1 MAGPNVPDTPNAHF
15 LEAVNRFRESIA
27 QHLPPQQWLEGD
39 SVGEEY
45 SQDPTEEPP
54 RNPSMVV
61 WPLSTEEVSAVVQAA
76 NAHGV
81 SLTVRVAGTNIA
93 GLAIPPEGG
102 VVVDLS
108 RMNRILEIQDTEMY
122 AVVEPGVSWEQLKE
136 RLDGGETPLRVGYPL
151 SPPESSVMA
160 NCLLD
165 GLGSLSLPHGSM
177 GEWIGGLEVV
187 LPQGA
192 VARIGAPAL
201 SDVWFG
207 RSPLPGLTDLFVNWQ
222 STTGIVTK
230 MAIQLWPKPP
240 LSRRMF
246 VLCYDRNGAYAA
258 MRELAKL
265 GIADDIGTL
274 SWTTGKLLYGM
285 ERPLVRGEDDPEV
298 FLYIELTAQDSR
310 EMDLKTEL
318 FSAVLSRLSLQ
329 GFQHEDPF
337 DLDTLVGLN
346 PEFEALAEFP
356 TRLDFLLNHP
366 GGGLSWVGTYGPMSR
381 FEAFADRAL
390 ALMER
395 YTIPPTVVSRPM
407 KGGHYGVLRFISVFN
422 RDDPEER
429 SKVREMNRLIAKAG
443 YELGFIVYKAPPWAV
458 QEGKPYLD
466 PGFMALA
473 DTIRRT
479 LDPNGVMAPH
489 CWNLEVTAAAP
500 SAPPEET
507 TTTEEGD

>member
-1 MAGPNVPDTPNAHF
+1 MAGPNLPDTPKSLSQEA
-15 LEAVNRFRESIA
+15 LERFKESLSP
-27 QHLPPQQWLEGD
+27 HLPTQQWLVGD

-45 SQDPTEEPP
+45 SQDLTEEPP
-54 RNPSMVV
+54 RNPAMVV

-76 NAHGV
+76 NDHGV
-81 SLTVRVAGTNIA
+81 SLTIRVAGTNIG
-93 GLAIPPEGG
+93 GLSIPPEGG
-102 VVVDLS
+102 VVLDLS
-108 RMNRILEIQDTEMY
+108 RMNRILEVQETEMY
-122 AVVEPGVSWEQLKE
+122 AVVEPGVTWEQLKE
-136 RLDGGETPLRVGYPL
+136 RLDGGETQLRVGYPL

-192 VARIGAPAL
+192 VARVGAPAL

-230 MAIQLWPKPP
+230 MAVQLWPNPP
-240 LSRRMF
+240 VSRRMF
-246 VLCYDRNGAYAA
+246 VLCYDRNGAYSA
-258 MRELAKL
+258 MRELSKL

-298 FLYIELTAQDSR
+298 FLYIELTAQDER
-310 EMDLKTEL
+310 EMDLKSEL
-318 FSAVLSRLSLQ
+318 FLTVLKRLSLQ

-337 DLDTLVGLN
+337 DLDTLVALN
-346 PEFEALAEFP
+346 PEFETLAEFP

-395 YTIPPTVVSRPM
+395 YSIPPTVVSRPM

-422 RDDPEER
+422 SHDEEER
-429 SKVREMNRLIAKAG
+429 LKVREMNRLIAKAG

-458 QEGKPYLD
+458 EEAKPYLD

-473 DTIRRT
+473 NTVQRT

-489 CWNLEVTAAAP
+489 CWNLEV
-500 SAPPEET
+500 PPTSSPPLSET
-507 TTTEEGD
+507 TSTEDEE